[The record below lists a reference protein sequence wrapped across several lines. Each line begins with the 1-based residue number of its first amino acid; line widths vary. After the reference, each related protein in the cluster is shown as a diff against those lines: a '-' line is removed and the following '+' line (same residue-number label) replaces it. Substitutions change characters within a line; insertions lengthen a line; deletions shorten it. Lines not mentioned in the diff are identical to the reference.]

1 MNKVYQRINWENYPN
16 DTTPL
21 SEQNLNRLDVA
32 TDELD
37 NRLIALNTVKMD
49 KITAATMVKD
59 IAYDETDGSFT
70 VTYLDGSSYTL
81 DTKLEKLAV
90 NFAYDPAAEQLVIL
104 LEDGTTQNVDLSSLV
119 TEHEFQDTDTIG
131 FSVDDTGGIQA
142 QVRDGS
148 ITETKLRPDYLSDIR
163 VEGAKAQA
171 AVETALE
178 SAAEAKASAATAESY
193 AKGGT
198 GTRENE
204 DTDNAVYYSSLAKAE
219 ADRATAEADR
229 AAAEILDR
237 VMTTE
242 TAGIGRPDGV
252 TITVDGEGVLTASVA
267 GKTSD
272 LENDSGFAAAA
283 ELTREEYDA
292 LPEEKLSDGKL
303 YLIRDAGGENGQLVR
318 NGVYYGESGTDTA
331 EKTVTFESLDTEAP
345 AGYQETGRLES
356 GETHAALMQ
365 KVSATASNVRYL
377 RGMLGNADISAVGD
391 GTVSGA
397 IHELNTDINRV
408 GKLLFDR
415 PYANPFASGS
425 VDIPGISNYQAYI
438 GLFFAAQS
446 SPMIGFKMGGLIV
459 FTGSVITAEA
469 PVAARTTLG
478 INGDTISFIN
488 GSGIL
493 RIYGLF

>member
-59 IAYDETDGSFT
+59 VAYDETDGSFT

-131 FSVDDTGGIQA
+131 FSVDDTGGIRA

-148 ITETKLRPDYLSDIR
+148 ITEAKLRPDYLSDIR

-204 DTDNAVYYSSLAKAE
+204 DTDNAGYYSRLAKAE

-283 ELTREEYDA
+283 ELTQEEYDA

-303 YLIRDAGGENGQLVR
+303 YLIRDAAGENGQLVR
-318 NGVYYGESGTDTA
+318 NGVNYGESGVNARANIIQISAEDPGTGSGKLIWIQSSTRMLYFRNTDT
-331 EKTVTFESLDTEAP
+331 
-345 AGYQETGRLES
+345 ETW
-356 GETHAALMQ
+356 Q
-365 KVSATASNVRYL
+365 NVASVW
-377 RGMLGNADISAVGD
+377 S
-391 GTVSGA
+391 
-397 IHELNTDINRV
+397 
-408 GKLLFDR
+408 
-415 PYANPFASGS
+415 
-425 VDIPGISNYQAYI
+425 
-438 GLFFAAQS
+438 
-446 SPMIGFKMGGLIV
+446 
-459 FTGSVITAEA
+459 
-469 PVAARTTLG
+469 
-478 INGDTISFIN
+478 
-488 GSGIL
+488 
-493 RIYGLF
+493 